1 MKGIATTE
9 EDRTRWAIIERLMCD
24 LEVDLAAVTGDC
36 GRSADACFADEIESL
51 HRLADEGLLV
61 IDGCRL
67 RLTPKGR
74 PFVRLVAAAF
84 DAYLAGST
92 ARHSLAV

>member
-36 GRSADACFADEIESL
+36 IRSADACFADEIESL

-84 DAYLAGST
+84 DAYLDGST